1 MNDAHDAG
9 PLPSLEP
16 ADALRLLV
24 IDDDPVFQAQVALLL
39 QGRFAIDARL
49 NAVDDL
55 GEVLARAD
63 TVLLDLN
70 MPEVDGLSCMVRLA
84 TLACPPKLLIVSG
97 HDAAILDL
105 AYKAALLQGL
115 HRTRVLQ
122 KPVSRRRLL
131 TAIKEL
137 DSLPAAH
144 AASHAGDADQQ
155 FSDID
160 IITASRSGQLNL
172 LYQPQICMSTAA
184 VVGMEALVR
193 WHHPSLGCIE
203 PARFIHAIEDSVH
216 AEEFTLS
223 IAQQAIFDTVYL
235 TQNSGFSGKISINV
249 PPKLL
254 ASKAFAER
262 LIALLAAQEFP
273 PARFQCEVTER
284 GLDIPD
290 PQVSVSLARLRMCG
304 IQMALDDFGIGQS
317 GLWKI
322 KTQAFDELKID
333 QSFIQDMAECANSR
347 SIVESIVSLARRIGV
362 RVIAEGIE
370 NDRTHTLS
378 LSMGLAH
385 AQGFHCARPMSRSDL
400 EVWLSEW
407 LARLSPSGADSSCS
421 LPS

>member
-1 MNDAHDAG
+1 MNCAHYVEP
-9 PLPSLEP
+9 PLTSEP
-16 ADALRLLV
+16 ADAPRLLV
-24 IDDDPVFQAQVALLL
+24 IDDDPVFQAQIALLL
-39 QGRFAIDARL
+39 QGRFVIDARL

-70 MPEVDGLSCMVRLA
+70 MPKVDGLSCMVRLA

-97 HDAAILDL
+97 HDTAILDL
-105 AYKAALLQGL
+105 AYQTALLQGL

-122 KPVSRRRLL
+122 KPVSRSRLL
-131 TAIKEL
+131 TAIADL
-137 DSLPAAH
+137 DSLPAAD
-144 AASHAGDADQQ
+144 AAPDAWGADQQ
-155 FSDID
+155 FSDTD
-160 IITASRSGQLNL
+160 VITASRSGQLNL
-172 LYQPQICMSTAA
+172 LYQPQICLSTAS

-193 WHHPSLGCIE
+193 WHHPSLGCIV
-203 PARFIHAIEDSVH
+203 PARFIYAIEDSTH
-216 AEEFTLS
+216 AEEFTLA
-223 IAQQAIFDTVYL
+223 IAQQAISDTVHL
-235 TQNSGFSGKISINV
+235 TEKSGFSGKISINV

-254 ASKAFAER
+254 ASGAFADR
-262 LIALLAAQEFP
+262 LIALLAAHEFP

-290 PQVSVSLARLRMCG
+290 PQVSASLARLRMCG
-304 IQMALDDFGIGQS
+304 IQLALDDFGVGQS

-347 SIVESIVSLARRIGV
+347 SIVESIVFLARRVGV

-370 NDRTHTLS
+370 DDRTHTLS
-378 LSMGLAH
+378 LSMGVAH
-385 AQGFHCARPMSRSDL
+385 AQGFHCARPMSRADL

-407 LARLSPSGADSSCS
+407 LARLAPSGDGSSCS
-421 LPS
+421 VPS